1 MDQNTPVSHPGKIQV
16 ETQRQSFP
24 VDPATVT
31 PPVPQTPRPR
41 RRRGRRWLVWLMGF
55 VLAVVLLGLLACAL
69 VGGLLVG
76 IAIKLANEV
85 TASSTSTQTFA
96 VGDIPALDIHNMAG
110 HVQVQSGAPGV
121 VSVQITK
128 IARDSSQS
136 AARNDLDKILVTT
149 LQTGDTITVT
159 TDLRDE
165 NLFAGSGSVNLIF
178 SVPPTTN
185 ITAAT
190 PSGNTQIDGITGLIE
205 ITGGAGNAVLNQ
217 VTLADGSRI
226 HVTTGSV
233 TLRGAVSTDATVDI
247 SVNTG
252 DVTLQLPADATT
264 QLDARTNIGDI
275 HITGWQLQPSRTDRV
290 GAFVSG
296 SLGANSG
303 GTVHVRVDTGD
314 ITVSQQ

>member
-121 VSVQITK
+121 VPRRPLTASAPASSASELEYRPSVVN
-128 IARDSSQS
+128 AR
-136 AARNDLDKILVTT
+136 
-149 LQTGDTITVT
+149 
-159 TDLRDE
+159 
-165 NLFAGSGSVNLIF
+165 FAS
-178 SVPPTTN
+178 
-185 ITAAT
+185 
-190 PSGNTQIDGITGLIE
+190 
-205 ITGGAGNAVLNQ
+205 NAPV
-217 VTLADGSRI
+217 R
-226 HVTTGSV
+226 
-233 TLRGAVSTDATVDI
+233 R
-247 SVNTG
+247 
-252 DVTLQLPADATT
+252 LP
-264 QLDARTNIGDI
+264 RT
-275 HITGWQLQPSRTDRV
+275 
-290 GAFVSG
+290 
-296 SLGANSG
+296 
-303 GTVHVRVDTGD
+303 
-314 ITVSQQ
+314 